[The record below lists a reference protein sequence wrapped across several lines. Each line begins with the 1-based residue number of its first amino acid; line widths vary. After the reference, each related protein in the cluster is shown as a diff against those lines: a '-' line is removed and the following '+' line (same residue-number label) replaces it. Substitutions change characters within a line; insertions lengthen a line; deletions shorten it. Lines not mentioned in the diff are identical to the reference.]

1 MGNTQRK
8 RSLKEANEKER
19 IKEKGR
25 LKTQL
30 FGVEIESLLSDEQ
43 RTVGDVA
50 TYVCVVIG
58 MKQKKQETHVGW
70 VCAWI
75 FQIA

>member
-1 MGNTQRK
+1 MDDRG
-8 RSLKEANEKER
+8 EER
-19 IKEKGR
+19 EGGIGAG
-25 LKTQL
+25 